1 MGRTF
6 SKTSSHTAKFNFCLS
21 CDLSN
26 LDGVTAGR
34 NLYLYSL
41 AVASR
46 AGGCDDSAAGRNEEK
61 LNRETKTTVL
71 MVPSEGGVYSRDGYY
86 VLERVVFTR
95 KGDLLTVE

>member
-1 MGRTF
+1 MERTF

-21 CDLSN
+21 CDVSN
-26 LDGVTAGR
+26 LDGVTTGR
-34 NLYLYSL
+34 NLDLDSL

-71 MVPSEGGVYSRDGYY
+71 MGGVYSRDGYY